1 MNAHEPRWFPDG
13 KQILFTDFPS
23 KIFVVPADGG
33 APKQLMPAD
42 HPGANRHGGVVARW
56 QFHCFWAPHGMRSGR
71 FALSAPKPSDL
82 RTQSENPA
90 GFQNPWFRRAGW
102 RRLSR
107 DGRYIAAVTTRLDK
121 VMLYD
126 FHTQRW
132 SELVQGDGSITWSHD
147 SKFVYLRLKQG
158 TEPAKLVRVR
168 VPDGKIEQVADLKD
182 ISLGGSWADWVSL
195 LPDDSPLLMPKAPIK
210 SIRSFETHNTH
221 LRP

>member
-1 MNAHEPRWFPDG
+1 MGCAADDLRCQLQNLAIYVLSL
-13 KQILFTDFPS
+13 KTQQVS
-23 KIFVVPADGG
+23 KIPGSDALVG
-33 APKQLMPAD
+33 A
-42 HPGANRHGGVVARW
+42 
-56 QFHCFWAPHGMRSGR
+56 
-71 FALSAPKPSDL
+71 
-82 RTQSENPA
+82 
-90 GFQNPWFRRAGW
+90 
-102 RRLSR
+102 RLSG

-132 SELVQGDGSITWSHD
+132 SGLVQGDGSITWSHD

-168 VPDGKIEQVADLKD
+168 VPDGTIEQVADLKD